1 MQSCWELRPEDRPN
15 FSEIY
20 QNLNA
25 INLSFGLVATVEN
38 QGQDASQNQ
47 AGSPDQAQN
56 LIQVSLDVVSVNT
69 IIRQTVVN
77 KTMSFSNQYI
87 PIKNTTFIFQNDE
100 TSSLNHNRNYSQ
112 HSVQNEADIEINSHE
127 NSREINIVE
136 LANAQ
141 NVPRSQASTS
151 EHVQPV
157 ENPVPQH
164 PGEVSNF

>member
-15 FSEIY
+15 FSEVY

-56 LIQVSLDVVSVNT
+56 PIQVNLDVVSVNM

-77 KTMSFSNQYI
+77 KTMSFSNQCI
-87 PIKNTTFIFQNDE
+87 PIINTTFIFQNDD
-100 TSSLNHNRNYSQ
+100 HNRNYSQ

-157 ENPVPQH
+157 ENPVPEY